1 MRVERIKDGVL
12 ATERGVCFK
21 SPCPEKLLLFSGR
34 RRVGLS
40 PEDCRKRMYLAQAW
54 APLFARRQ
62 RSQRPSQKRAQ
73 ARCST
78 KGLACCCNNELM
90 LCY

>member
-54 APLFARRQ
+54 APLFCTAGQ
-62 RSQRPSQKRAQ
+62 SPFVNEGDCSSNRAE
-73 ARCST
+73 AT
-78 KGLACCCNNELM
+78 
-90 LCY
+90 